1 MSGAITWRGRGQAGF
16 TLLEIMVALV
26 VFGFLLAGLIQG
38 VQFGLR
44 AWNGQTALIAQ
55 RGDLDAVD
63 TTLRGLIESMDPG
76 SATEAPNIVGL
87 PHAVAF
93 TTTLPAGAADADDR
107 HADISLSVD
116 DNHDLILRFTPHLH
130 AVRLGAA
137 PRIHSH
143 VLLGGVAQVN
153 FGYWRQNGGWTTR
166 WNQSTPPALLRIDIM
181 LADNRNWP
189 AIIVAPM
196 RRPD

>member
-1 MSGAITWRGRGQAGF
+1 M
-16 TLLEIMVALV
+16 
-26 VFGFLLAGLIQG
+26 
-38 VQFGLR
+38 
-44 AWNGQTALIAQ
+44 IATPTS
-55 RGDLDAVD
+55 R
-63 TTLRGLIESMDPG
+63 
-76 SATEAPNIVGL
+76 
-87 PHAVAF
+87 
-93 TTTLPAGAADADDR
+93 
-107 HADISLSVD
+107 LSVD

-130 AVRLGAA
+130 AVRLGGA
-137 PRIHSH
+137 PRIHSN

>member
-1 MSGAITWRGRGQAGF
+1 MPVGQGNGTPVLYALRATISWNMDGAARAVTLHSERLGSLPAHAPMSGAITWRGRGQAGF

-107 HADISLSVD
+107 HADISPQ
-116 DNHDLILRFTPHLH
+116 R
-130 AVRLGAA
+130 
-137 PRIHSH
+137 
-143 VLLGGVAQVN
+143 
-153 FGYWRQNGGWTTR
+153 
-166 WNQSTPPALLRIDIM
+166 
-181 LADNRNWP
+181 
-189 AIIVAPM
+189 
-196 RRPD
+196 